1 MKTKIQVKRIEDPDT
16 EVSINSPEH
25 LISEIKKEI
34 SDCTTIEKE
43 LAQAE
48 VIEMCGNDS

>member
-16 EVSINSPEH
+16 NVAVNSPEH

-34 SDCTTIEKE
+34 TDCAVIKKD

-48 VIEMCGNDS
+48 VIEMCEEE